1 MTKDEILKMYPDV
14 DVNESGGSDNFR
26 PEEGIVERDP
36 IAVIIKHPTDNT
48 YLIAKWSN
56 GWCGFLTGGI
66 EPGDSV
72 EQTVQKEILEE
83 TGFKNVS
90 NIQEMACVS
99 HGLFYHV
106 VKKVNRLARYHLVF
120 AQLEDL
126 EQGVVSEE
134 ELAIARFEWVHE
146 DEVEGILSRN
156 DMKKLWK
163 FYLGSKNS

>member
-36 IAVIIKHPTDNT
+36 IAVIIKHPTEET
-48 YLIAKWSN
+48 YLIAQWTN
-56 GWCGFLTGGI
+56 GWRGFLTGGI

-72 EQTVQKEILEE
+72 EETVKKEILEE
-83 TGFKNVS
+83 TGFKN
-90 NIQEMACVS
+90 IKFIEEMDCVS

-106 VKKVNRLARYHLVF
+106 VKHVNRLAHYHLAF

-126 EQGVVSEE
+126 EQETISEE
-134 ELAIARFEWVHE
+134 ELAIARFVWINK
-146 DEVEGILSRN
+146 DEVEEILSRN

-163 FYLGSKNS
+163 FYLDFNS

>member
-1 MTKDEILKMYPDV
+1 MTKDEILKIYPDV

-26 PEEGIVERDP
+26 PKEAIVERDP
-36 IAVIIKHPTDNT
+36 IAVIIKHPTDET
-48 YLIAKWSN
+48 YLIAEWSN
-56 GWCGFLTGGI
+56 GWRGFLTGGI

-72 EQTVQKEILEE
+72 EETVKKEILEE
-83 TGFKNVS
+83 TGFKN
-90 NIQEMACVS
+90 IKLIEEMDCVS

-106 VKKVNRLARYHLVF
+106 VKHVNRLAHYHLVF

-126 EQGVVSEE
+126 EQETISEE
-134 ELAIARFEWVHE
+134 ELAIARFVWVNK

-163 FYLGSKNS
+163 FYLDSNS